1 LRRFREE
8 ETPMR
13 NLELK
18 IACDAAAFE
27 EIQRK
32 ARALGPSFMHSQ
44 RDTYFAVPSGRLKL
58 RELDDGYT
66 RSAELIGY
74 TRPDVEGARWSSYY
88 RAQFSPGEIA
98 PLKAMMERTIGVR
111 VVVSKVREVIAHR
124 RTRIHLDQVEHLG
137 QFVELETVMS
147 DDVTDSEA
155 ELELAEV
162 VELLGLGQYAAVA
175 GSYCDL
181 MEAAVA
187 KARLG
192 THTEVSE

>member
-1 LRRFREE
+1 
-8 ETPMR
+8 MR

-18 IACDAAAFE
+18 ITCDAAAFE
-27 EIQRK
+27 SIQGR
-32 ARALGPSFMHSQ
+32 ARALGPSSVLSQ

-58 RELDDGYT
+58 REVDDGST

-74 TRPDVEGARWSSYY
+74 SRPDVEGARWSSYY
-88 RAQFSPGEIA
+88 RAEFSPGEIA

-111 VVVSKVREVIAHR
+111 VVVSKVREVIAYR

-137 QFVELETVMS
+137 HFIELETVTG
-147 DDVTDSEA
+147 DDVTDTEA

-162 VELLGLGQYAAVA
+162 VEQLGLNSHPAVA
-175 GSYCDL
+175 GSYSDL

-187 KARLG
+187 KARREA
-192 THTEVSE
+192 HAEVNE

>member
-1 LRRFREE
+1 
-8 ETPMR
+8 
-13 NLELK
+13 
-18 IACDAAAFE
+18 
-27 EIQRK
+27 
-32 ARALGPSFMHSQ
+32 
-44 RDTYFAVPSGRLKL
+44 
-58 RELDDGYT
+58 
-66 RSAELIGY
+66 
-74 TRPDVEGARWSSYY
+74 
-88 RAQFSPGEIA
+88 
-98 PLKAMMERTIGVR
+98 
-111 VVVSKVREVIAHR
+111 
-124 RTRIHLDQVEHLG
+124 
-137 QFVELETVMS
+137 MS